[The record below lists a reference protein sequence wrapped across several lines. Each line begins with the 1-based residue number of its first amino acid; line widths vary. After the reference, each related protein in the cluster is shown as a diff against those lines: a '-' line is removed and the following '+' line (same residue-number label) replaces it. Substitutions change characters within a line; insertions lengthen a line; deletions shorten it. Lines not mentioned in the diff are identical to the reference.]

1 MAFVFE
7 ALKLLVVAI
16 IFFGCFGAMM
26 YVFMRWA
33 DARARSEVTGMKQ
46 EALEV
51 MASRSA
57 LKRKLKA

>member
-1 MAFVFE
+1 MP
-7 ALKLLVVAI
+7 VVPSIATS
-16 IFFGCFGAMM
+16 
-26 YVFMRWA
+26 R
-33 DARARSEVTGMKQ
+33 ARARSEVTGMKQ